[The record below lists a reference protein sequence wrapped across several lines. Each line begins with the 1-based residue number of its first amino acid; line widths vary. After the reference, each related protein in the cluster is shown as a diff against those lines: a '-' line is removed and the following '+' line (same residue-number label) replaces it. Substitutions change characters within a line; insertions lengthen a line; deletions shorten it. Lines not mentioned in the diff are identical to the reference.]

1 MDPIWIPQFD
11 PPKYNIYIYMCVCV
25 WTAEYIDF
33 PSYLHE
39 SLHLRIKLDIITIH
53 IIAIKGVLGNAAS

>member
-1 MDPIWIPQFD
+1 MCVCVCV
-11 PPKYNIYIYMCVCV
+11 CVCV

>member
-11 PPKYNIYIYMCVCV
+11 PPKYNIYIYIYVG
-25 WTAEYIDF
+25 TAKYIDF